1 MPRHFRTEAGL
12 ETGMFSVHQ
21 MHPEAALRLALS
33 VTLAGLGKQGRSVQ
47 TMITEYGT
55 ALVIV
60 SADVDYLG
68 ELTFFPESSVIA
80 EAAVSL
86 REDGRLVTFRVRV
99 AGRDTPAIG
108 VRIGLRP
115 IRLTGGPA
123 LDALPGPL
131 PPEFRALFDP
141 DEIVAKEAVP
151 TRTLQADV
159 RRDLADADPI
169 LSAERALFIGRS
181 DCELADQWLAARL
194 PSLVATARDE
204 LLFSGEAELAE
215 CAKRPVATFRSEFF
229 RPMYFGDRGRIHVTA
244 YRKGGG
250 SSSPTTFAPN
260 RSPTPKGRCARSRSK
275 PSDHDRG

>member
-131 PPEFRALFDP
+131 PPSFGRCS
-141 DEIVAKEAVP
+141 IP
-151 TRTLQADV
+151 TRSSPRTPCPRARCRRTSAGTSPTPTRSSAPSV
-159 RRDLADADPI
+159 RCSSDDRIASSPTNGWPHACRRWSPPHAT
-169 LSAERALFIGRS
+169 SCCSRARPNSPNARSGRS
-181 DCELADQWLAARL
+181 PRSGRSSSGRCT
-194 PSLVATARDE
+194 SATAAGSTSPRTAR
-204 LLFSGEAELAE
+204 EA
-215 CAKRPVATFRSEFF
+215 R
-229 RPMYFGDRGRIHVTA
+229 
-244 YRKGGG
+244 
-250 SSSPTTFAPN
+250 SSSLTTFAPN
-260 RSPTPKGRCARSRSK
+260 RSPAPKGRCARSRSK
-275 PSDHDRG
+275 PSGS